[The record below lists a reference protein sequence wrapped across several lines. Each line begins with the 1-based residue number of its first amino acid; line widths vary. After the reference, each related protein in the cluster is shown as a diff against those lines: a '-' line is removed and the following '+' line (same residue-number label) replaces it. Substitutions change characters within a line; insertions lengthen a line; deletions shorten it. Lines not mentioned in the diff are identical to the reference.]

1 MNSYFFQETLKEKLF
16 PIWDINLFSVLTFIQ
31 EYCEMFSAVI
41 QYFSFVKENIFNSVL
56 SLNPQLQLKEVL
68 N

>member
-1 MNSYFFQETLKEKLF
+1 MNSYFFQETL
-16 PIWDINLFSVLTFIQ
+16 FSDLTFIQ
-31 EYCEMFSAVI
+31 EYCGMFSAVI
-41 QYFSFVKENIFNSVL
+41 QYFSFVKENIFDSVL

>member
-1 MNSYFFQETLKEKLF
+1 MNSYFFQEKLLEKLF
-16 PIWDINLFSVLTFIQ
+16 PIWDISLFSDLTFIQ
-31 EYCEMFSAVI
+31 EYYGMFSAVI
-41 QYFSFVKENIFNSVL
+41 QYFSFVKENIFDSVL